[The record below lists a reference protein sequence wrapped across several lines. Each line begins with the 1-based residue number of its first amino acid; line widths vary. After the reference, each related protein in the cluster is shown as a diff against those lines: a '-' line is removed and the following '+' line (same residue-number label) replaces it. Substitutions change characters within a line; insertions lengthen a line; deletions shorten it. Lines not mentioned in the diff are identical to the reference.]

1 MTKLANGANVKKWSK
16 MFNPNEFKA
25 VVIPN
30 NVMGSH
36 WTCIKIDIEN
46 KKIQ

>member
-1 MTKLANGANVKKWSK
+1 MIKLAKGDSVKKWTK
-16 MFNPNEFKA
+16 KFNPNEFKA

-30 NVMGSH
+30 FNDKH